1 MQPFDPRPAQS
12 LNAEAAER
20 LAARRRALG
29 LSEYD
34 LARRIGVPAE
44 AVTAL
49 EAGET
54 VMTVDLLSAAALALA
69 TTPAALLGEVGAVE
83 RFLLGL
89 SDPDTRALLQAFAQI
104 RARDVRAA
112 IVGLVEEM
120 AATDDFRQV

>member
-1 MQPFDPRPAQS
+1 MQPFDPHPTQS
-12 LNAEAAER
+12 SNAAAAER

-29 LSEYD
+29 LSEHD
-34 LARRIGVPAE
+34 LARRIGVSVE
-44 AVTAL
+44 AVAAL

-54 VMTVDLLSAAALALA
+54 VMTVDLLTAAAYALA

-89 SDPDTRALLQAFAQI
+89 NEADTRALLQAFAQI
-104 RARDVRAA
+104 RADDVRAA

-120 AATDDFRQV
+120 ASTNDFRQV